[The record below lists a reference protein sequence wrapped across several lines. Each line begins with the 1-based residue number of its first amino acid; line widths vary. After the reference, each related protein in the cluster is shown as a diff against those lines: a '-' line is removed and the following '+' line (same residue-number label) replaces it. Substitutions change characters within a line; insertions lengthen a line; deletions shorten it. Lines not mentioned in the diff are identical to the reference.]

1 MKKKSIILSGLKKML
16 FAASVFSFTLSMT
29 SCQDWLEMPSYTD
42 PDSETVFQNEDM
54 AELFVLGCYRG
65 LIHQE
70 MYYHLGMGETAMHSS
85 EDGSTN
91 NSKYRIC
98 NYSYDPMVPATVT
111 TIFGESYRIIESTNL
126 AISKLKGMN
135 ETAKRNALLG
145 EVLSIR
151 AFCYLNLIRIYG
163 DVPAVWTPMEESDP
177 NDESTFY
184 PRRSSRDE
192 IYDQI
197 ISDLQQAIEWVPW
210 FKESGY
216 ATAERLSKQ
225 GVYALLAR
233 TALYAGGYSLRWNL
247 ETNDPATLKIARRD
261 DETRVR
267 ELYQIASD
275 ACKSI
280 IDRKENAL
288 TQAQGGMSGFQYLW
302 YNFCQRNFSA
312 TDGEMIWDLAQY
324 GANTNSNFGVLA
336 QPGSRGGT
344 YGSRK
349 AMQFML
355 PTYYLSFD
363 KNDARRDVTCTSYS
377 VYFLNKGA
385 ADDTFVDV
393 GTTYSCIMH
402 GKFRI
407 SWCVEPQE
415 AAKRNLNI
423 PVLRYA
429 DVLLMYAEA
438 LNYLN
443 NGPTQA
449 AKDALQEVRDR
460 AGIGSLPIP
469 TTQQGFEDALVQERK
484 WEFAGEFMLRTDLIR
499 MNRLADEVELAKLD
513 LKNLSKREGK
523 YANMPIY
530 RLYKFQV
537 DGQQYGDKFLAVDY
551 IDLTDDAEVAVAKAV
566 PTNKNEY
573 AEYQNKLAEI
583 VKAHGIAVED
593 GDKWYPTNMFE
604 AYTSTF
610 NGNARKAVGF
620 TGGYNALQ
628 IGAIIYKNPT
638 GYSENG
644 NAFPNWIEAS
654 DGSDGLY
661 YGFQKNCSELLPFAA
676 KSPGH
681 PMIDN
686 PNLTQHPAYAQT
698 GE

>member
-1 MKKKSIILSGLKKML
+1 MKKVSIILSGLKKTL
-16 FAASVFSFTLSMT
+16 FATAVSCFLLSVT
-29 SCQDWLEMPSYTD
+29 SCQDWLDMPSYTD
-42 PDSETVFQNEDM
+42 PDSETVFQDEDM
-54 AELFVLGCYRG
+54 AELFILGCYRG

-70 MYYHLGMGETAMHSS
+70 MYYHLGMGETVMHSS

-111 TIFGESYRIIESTNL
+111 TIFKEGYRIIESTNL
-126 AISKLKGMN
+126 AISKLKKMS
-135 ETAKRNALLG
+135 ETTKRNALLG
-145 EVLSIR
+145 EALSIR

-163 DVPAVWTPMEESDP
+163 DVPAVWTPMEELDP
-177 NDESTFY
+177 NDENTFY
-184 PRRSSRDE
+184 PKRSSRDE

-197 ISDLQQAIEWVPW
+197 IADLQQAKDWVPW

-233 TALYAGGYSLRWNL
+233 TALYAGCYSLRWNL
-247 ETNDPATLKIARRD
+247 QTNDPASLKLARRD
-261 DETRVR
+261 DEARVR
-267 ELYQIASD
+267 ELYQIAND
-275 ACKSI
+275 ACKAI
-280 IDRKENAL
+280 IDKNENSL
-288 TQAQGGMSGFQYLW
+288 IQAQSGMSGFQYLW
-302 YNFCQRNFSA
+302 YNFCQRNFTA
-312 TDGEMIWDLAQY
+312 TDAEMIWDLAQY
-324 GANTNSNFGVLA
+324 GPNTNSNFGVLA

-363 KNDARRDVTCTSYS
+363 ENDTRRDVTCTSYS
-377 VYFLNKGA
+377 IYFLNKGA
-385 ADDTFVDV
+385 AGDTFVDV

-407 SWCVEPQE
+407 PWCVEPQE

-423 PVLRYA
+423 PVMRYA
-429 DVLLMYAEA
+429 DVLLMYAETQ
-438 LNYLN
+438 NYLN

-449 AKDALQEVRDR
+449 AKDALKQVRDR
-460 AGIGSLPIP
+460 AGVGELSMPSD
-469 TTQQGFEDALVQERK
+469 QQAFEDALLQERK
-484 WEFAGEFMLRTDLIR
+484 WEFAGEFMLRTDMIR
-499 MNRLADEVELAKLD
+499 MNRLSEQLEEAKKD
-513 LKNLSKREGK
+513 MKELSKREGK
-523 YANMPIY
+523 YANMPVY

-537 DGQQYGDKFLAVDY
+537 DGQQYGDKFLALDY
-551 IDLTDDAEVAVAKAV
+551 IDLTDEAEIAVIKEI
-566 PTNKNEY
+566 PTEQGKY
-573 AEYQNKLAEI
+573 SEYQAKLAEI
-583 VKAHGIAVED
+583 VRAHGIVVED

-620 TGGYNALQ
+620 TSGFNALQ

-638 GYSENG
+638 GYAENG
-644 NAFPNWIEAS
+644 GKFPNWIEAS

-661 YGFQKNCSELLPFAA
+661 YGFQKNCCELLPFAA
-676 KSPGH
+676 KDPGH
-681 PMIDN
+681 PMVDN
-686 PNLTQHPAYAQT
+686 PNLTQHPAYAK
-698 GE
+698 

>member
-1 MKKKSIILSGLKKML
+1 MKKVSIILSGLKKTL
-16 FAASVFSFTLSMT
+16 FATAISSFLLSVT
-29 SCQDWLEMPSYTD
+29 SCQDWLDMPSYTD

-54 AELFVLGCYRG
+54 AELFILGCYRG

-70 MYYHLGMGETAMHSS
+70 MYYHLGMGETVMHSS

-111 TIFGESYRIIESTNL
+111 TIFKEGYRIIESTNL
-126 AISKLKGMN
+126 AISKLKKMS
-135 ETAKRNALLG
+135 ETTKRNALLG
-145 EVLSIR
+145 EALSIR

-163 DVPAVWTPMEESDP
+163 DVPAVWTPMEELDP
-177 NDESTFY
+177 NDENTFY
-184 PRRSSRDE
+184 PKRSSRDE

-197 ISDLQQAIEWVPW
+197 ISDLQQATDWVPW

-247 ETNDPATLKIARRD
+247 QTNDPASLKLARRD
-261 DETRVR
+261 DEARVR
-267 ELYQIASD
+267 ELYQIAND
-275 ACKSI
+275 ACKAI
-280 IDRKENAL
+280 IDKNENSL
-288 TQAQGGMSGFQYLW
+288 IQAQSGMSGFQYLW
-302 YNFCQRNFSA
+302 YNFCQRNFTA
-312 TDGEMIWDLAQY
+312 TDAEMIWDLAQY
-324 GANTNSNFGVLA
+324 GPNTNSNFGVLA

-363 KNDARRDVTCTSYS
+363 ENDTRRDVTCTSYS
-377 VYFLNKGA
+377 IYFLNKGT

-407 SWCVEPQE
+407 PWCVEPQE

-423 PVLRYA
+423 PVMRYA

-438 LNYLN
+438 QNYLN

-449 AKDALQEVRDR
+449 AKDALKQVRDR
-460 AGIGSLPIP
+460 AGVGVLSIP
-469 TTQQGFEDALVQERK
+469 SDQQAFEDALLQERK
-484 WEFAGEFMLRTDLIR
+484 WEFAGEFMLRTDMIR
-499 MNRLADEVELAKLD
+499 MNRLSEQLEESKKDMKE
-513 LKNLSKREGK
+513 LSKREGK

-537 DGQQYGDKFLAVDY
+537 DGQQYGDKFLALDY
-551 IDLTDDAEVAVAKAV
+551 IDLTDEAEVAVVKEI
-566 PTNKNEY
+566 PTDQGKYNEY
-573 AEYQNKLAEI
+573 QAKLAEI
-583 VKAHGIAVED
+583 VRAHGVAVED

-620 TGGYNALQ
+620 TNGFNALQ

-638 GYSENG
+638 GYAENG
-644 NAFPNWIEAS
+644 GKFPNWIEAS

-661 YGFQKNCSELLPFAA
+661 YGFQKNCCELLPFAA
-676 KSPGH
+676 KDPGH
-681 PMIDN
+681 PMVDN
-686 PNLTQHPAYAQT
+686 PNLTQHPAYAK
-698 GE
+698 

>member
-1 MKKKSIILSGLKKML
+1 MKKVSIILSGLKKTL
-16 FAASVFSFTLSMT
+16 FATAISSFLLSMT
-29 SCQDWLEMPSYTD
+29 SCQDWLDMPSYTD
-42 PDSETVFQNEDM
+42 PDSETVFQDEDM
-54 AELFVLGCYRG
+54 AELFILGCYRG

-111 TIFGESYRIIESTNL
+111 TIFKEGYRIIESTNL
-126 AISKLKGMN
+126 AISKLKKMS
-135 ETAKRNALLG
+135 ETTKRNALLG
-145 EVLSIR
+145 EALSIR

-163 DVPAVWTPMEESDP
+163 DVPAVWTPMEELDP
-177 NDESTFY
+177 NDENTFY
-184 PRRSSRDE
+184 PKRSSRDE

-197 ISDLQQAIEWVPW
+197 IADLQQAKDWVPW

-247 ETNDPATLKIARRD
+247 QTNDPASLKLARRD
-261 DETRVR
+261 DEARVR
-267 ELYQIASD
+267 ELYQIAND
-275 ACKSI
+275 ACKAI
-280 IDRKENAL
+280 IDKNENSL
-288 TQAQGGMSGFQYLW
+288 IQAQSGMSGFQYLW
-302 YNFCQRNFSA
+302 YNFCQRNFTA
-312 TDGEMIWDLAQY
+312 TDAEMIWDLAQY
-324 GANTNSNFGVLA
+324 GPNTNSNFGVLA

-363 KNDARRDVTCTSYS
+363 DNDTRRDVTCTSYS
-377 VYFLNKGA
+377 IYFLNKGA

-407 SWCVEPQE
+407 PWCVEPQE

-423 PVLRYA
+423 PVMRYA
-429 DVLLMYAEA
+429 DVLLMYAETQ
-438 LNYLN
+438 NYLN

-449 AKDALQEVRDR
+449 AKDALKQVRDR
-460 AGIGSLPIP
+460 AGVGALSIP
-469 TTQQGFEDALVQERK
+469 SDQQAFEDALLQERK
-484 WEFAGEFMLRTDLIR
+484 WEFAGEFMLRTDMIR
-499 MNRLADEVELAKLD
+499 MNRLSEQLEEAKKD
-513 LKNLSKREGK
+513 MKDLSKREGK

-537 DGQQYGDKFLAVDY
+537 DGQQYGDKFLALDY
-551 IDLTDDAEVAVAKAV
+551 IDLTDEAEIAVIKEI
-566 PTNKNEY
+566 PTEQGKYNEY
-573 AEYQNKLAEI
+573 QAKLAEI
-583 VKAHGIAVED
+583 VRAHGVVVED

-620 TGGYNALQ
+620 TGGFNALQ

-638 GYSENG
+638 GYAENG
-644 NAFPNWIEAS
+644 GKFPNWIEAS

-661 YGFQKNCSELLPFAA
+661 YGFQKNCCELLPFAA
-676 KSPGH
+676 KDPGH
-681 PMIDN
+681 PMVDN
-686 PNLTQHPAYAQT
+686 PNLTQHPAYAK
-698 GE
+698 

>member
-1 MKKKSIILSGLKKML
+1 
-16 FAASVFSFTLSMT
+16 
-29 SCQDWLEMPSYTD
+29 MPSYTD
-42 PDSETVFQNEDM
+42 PDSETVFQDEDM
-54 AELFVLGCYRG
+54 AELFILGCYRG

-70 MYYHLGMGETAMHSS
+70 MYYHLGMGETVMHSS

-111 TIFGESYRIIESTNL
+111 TIFKEGYRIIESTNL
-126 AISKLKGMN
+126 AISKLKKMS
-135 ETAKRNALLG
+135 ETTKRNALLG
-145 EVLSIR
+145 EALSIR

-163 DVPAVWTPMEESDP
+163 DVPAVWTPMEELDP
-177 NDESTFY
+177 NDENTFY
-184 PRRSSRDE
+184 PKRSSRDE

-197 ISDLQQAIEWVPW
+197 IADLQQAKDWVPW

-247 ETNDPATLKIARRD
+247 QTNDPASLKLARRD
-261 DETRVR
+261 DEARVR
-267 ELYQIASD
+267 ELYQIAND
-275 ACKSI
+275 ACKAI
-280 IDRKENAL
+280 IDKNENSL
-288 TQAQGGMSGFQYLW
+288 IQAQSGMSGFQYLW
-302 YNFCQRNFSA
+302 YNFCQRNFTA
-312 TDGEMIWDLAQY
+312 TDAEMIWDLAQY
-324 GANTNSNFGVLA
+324 GPNTNSNFGVLA

-363 KNDARRDVTCTSYS
+363 ENDTRRDVTCTSYS
-377 VYFLNKGA
+377 IYFLNKGA
-385 ADDTFVDV
+385 AGDTFVDV

-407 SWCVEPQE
+407 PWCVEPQE

-423 PVLRYA
+423 PVMRYA
-429 DVLLMYAEA
+429 DVLLMYAETQ
-438 LNYLN
+438 NYLN

-449 AKDALQEVRDR
+449 AKDALKQVRDR
-460 AGIGSLPIP
+460 AGVGELSMPSD
-469 TTQQGFEDALVQERK
+469 QQAFEDALLQERK
-484 WEFAGEFMLRTDLIR
+484 WEFAGEFMLRTDMIR
-499 MNRLADEVELAKLD
+499 MNRLSEQLEEAKKD
-513 LKNLSKREGK
+513 MKELSKREGK
-523 YANMPIY
+523 YANMPVY

-537 DGQQYGDKFLAVDY
+537 DGQQYGDKFLALDY
-551 IDLTDDAEVAVAKAV
+551 IDLTDEAEIAVIKEI
-566 PTNKNEY
+566 PTEQGKY
-573 AEYQNKLAEI
+573 SEYQAKLAEI
-583 VKAHGIAVED
+583 VRAHGIVVED

-620 TGGYNALQ
+620 TSGFNALQ

-638 GYSENG
+638 GYAENG
-644 NAFPNWIEAS
+644 GKFPNWIEAS

-661 YGFQKNCSELLPFAA
+661 YGFQKNCCELLPFAA
-676 KSPGH
+676 KGPGH
-681 PMIDN
+681 PMVDN
-686 PNLTQHPAYAQT
+686 PNLTQHPAYAK
-698 GE
+698 

>member
-1 MKKKSIILSGLKKML
+1 MKKVSIILSGLKKTL
-16 FAASVFSFTLSMT
+16 FATAVSCFLLSVT
-29 SCQDWLEMPSYTD
+29 SCQDWLDMPSYTD
-42 PDSETVFQNEDM
+42 PDSETVFQDEDM
-54 AELFVLGCYRG
+54 AELFILGCYRG

-70 MYYHLGMGETAMHSS
+70 MYYHLGMGETVMHSS

-111 TIFGESYRIIESTNL
+111 TIFKEGYRIIESTNL
-126 AISKLKGMN
+126 AISKLKKMS
-135 ETAKRNALLG
+135 ETTKRNALLG
-145 EVLSIR
+145 EALSIR

-163 DVPAVWTPMEESDP
+163 DVPAVWTPMEELDP
-177 NDESTFY
+177 NDENTFY
-184 PRRSSRDE
+184 PKRSSRDE

-197 ISDLQQAIEWVPW
+197 IADLQQAKDWVPW

-247 ETNDPATLKIARRD
+247 QTNDPASLKLARRD
-261 DETRVR
+261 DEARVR
-267 ELYQIASD
+267 ELYQIAND
-275 ACKSI
+275 ACKAI
-280 IDRKENAL
+280 IDKNENSL
-288 TQAQGGMSGFQYLW
+288 IQAQSGMSGFQYLW
-302 YNFCQRNFSA
+302 YNFCQRNFTA
-312 TDGEMIWDLAQY
+312 TDAEMIWDLAQY
-324 GANTNSNFGVLA
+324 GPNTNSNFGVLA
-336 QPGSRGGT
+336 QLGSRGGT

-363 KNDARRDVTCTSYS
+363 ENDTRRDVTCTSYS
-377 VYFLNKGA
+377 IYFLNKGA
-385 ADDTFVDV
+385 AGDTFVDV

-407 SWCVEPQE
+407 PWCVEPQE

-423 PVLRYA
+423 PVMRYA
-429 DVLLMYAEA
+429 DVLLMYAETQ
-438 LNYLN
+438 NYLN

-449 AKDALQEVRDR
+449 AKDALKQVRDR
-460 AGIGSLPIP
+460 AGVGELSMPSD
-469 TTQQGFEDALVQERK
+469 QQAFEDALLQERK
-484 WEFAGEFMLRTDLIR
+484 WEFAGEFMLRTDMIR
-499 MNRLADEVELAKLD
+499 MNRLSEQLEEAKKD
-513 LKNLSKREGK
+513 MKELSKREGK
-523 YANMPIY
+523 YANMPVY

-537 DGQQYGDKFLAVDY
+537 DGQQYGDKFLALDY
-551 IDLTDDAEVAVAKAV
+551 IDLTDEAEIAVIKEI
-566 PTNKNEY
+566 PTEQGKY
-573 AEYQNKLAEI
+573 SEYQAKLAEI
-583 VKAHGIAVED
+583 VRAHGIVVED

-620 TGGYNALQ
+620 TGGFNALQ

-638 GYSENG
+638 GYAENG
-644 NAFPNWIEAS
+644 GKFPNWIEAS

-661 YGFQKNCSELLPFAA
+661 YGFQKNCCELLPFAA
-676 KSPGH
+676 KDPGH
-681 PMIDN
+681 PMVDN
-686 PNLTQHPAYAQT
+686 PNLTQHPAYAK
-698 GE
+698 

>member
-1 MKKKSIILSGLKKML
+1 MKKVSIILSGLKKTL
-16 FAASVFSFTLSMT
+16 FATAVSCFLLSVT
-29 SCQDWLEMPSYTD
+29 SCQDWLDMPSYTD
-42 PDSETVFQNEDM
+42 PDSETVFQDEDM
-54 AELFVLGCYRG
+54 AELFILGCYRG

-70 MYYHLGMGETAMHSS
+70 MYYHLGMGETVMHSS

-111 TIFGESYRIIESTNL
+111 TIFKEGYRIIESTNL
-126 AISKLKGMN
+126 AISKLKKMS
-135 ETAKRNALLG
+135 ETTKRNALLG
-145 EVLSIR
+145 EALSIR

-163 DVPAVWTPMEESDP
+163 DVPAVWTPMEELDP
-177 NDESTFY
+177 NDENIFY
-184 PRRSSRDE
+184 PKRSSRDE

-197 ISDLQQAIEWVPW
+197 IADLQQAKDWVPW

-247 ETNDPATLKIARRD
+247 QTNDPASLKLARRD
-261 DETRVR
+261 DEARVR
-267 ELYQIASD
+267 ELYQIAND
-275 ACKSI
+275 ACKAI
-280 IDRKENAL
+280 IDKNENSL
-288 TQAQGGMSGFQYLW
+288 IQAQSGMSGFQYLW
-302 YNFCQRNFSA
+302 YNFCQRNFTA
-312 TDGEMIWDLAQY
+312 TDAEMIWDLAQY
-324 GANTNSNFGVLA
+324 GPNTNSNFGVLA

-363 KNDARRDVTCTSYS
+363 ENDTRRDVTCTSYS
-377 VYFLNKGA
+377 IYFLNKGA
-385 ADDTFVDV
+385 AGDTFVDV

-407 SWCVEPQE
+407 PWCVEPQE

-423 PVLRYA
+423 PVMRYA
-429 DVLLMYAEA
+429 DVLLMYAETQ
-438 LNYLN
+438 NYLN

-449 AKDALQEVRDR
+449 AKDALKQVRDR
-460 AGIGSLPIP
+460 AGVGELSMPSD
-469 TTQQGFEDALVQERK
+469 QQAFEDALLQERK
-484 WEFAGEFMLRTDLIR
+484 WEFAGEFMLRTDMIR
-499 MNRLADEVELAKLD
+499 MNRLSEQLEEAKKD
-513 LKNLSKREGK
+513 MKELSKREGK
-523 YANMPIY
+523 YANMPVY

-537 DGQQYGDKFLAVDY
+537 DGQQYGDKFLALDY
-551 IDLTDDAEVAVAKAV
+551 IDLTDEAEIAVIKEI
-566 PTNKNEY
+566 PTEQGKY
-573 AEYQNKLAEI
+573 SEYQAKLAEI
-583 VKAHGIAVED
+583 VRAHGIVVED

-620 TGGYNALQ
+620 TGGFNALQ

-638 GYSENG
+638 GYAENG
-644 NAFPNWIEAS
+644 GKFPNWIEAS

-661 YGFQKNCSELLPFAA
+661 YGFQKNCCELLPFAA
-676 KSPGH
+676 KDPGH
-681 PMIDN
+681 PMVDN
-686 PNLTQHPAYAQT
+686 PNLTQHPAYAK
-698 GE
+698 

>member
-1 MKKKSIILSGLKKML
+1 MKKVSIILSGLKKTL
-16 FAASVFSFTLSMT
+16 FATAVSCFLLSVT
-29 SCQDWLEMPSYTD
+29 SCQDWLDMPSYTD
-42 PDSETVFQNEDM
+42 PDSETVFQDEDM
-54 AELFVLGCYRG
+54 AELFILGCYRG

-70 MYYHLGMGETAMHSS
+70 MYYHLGMGETVMHSS

-111 TIFGESYRIIESTNL
+111 TIFKEGYRIIESTNL
-126 AISKLKGMN
+126 AISKLKKMS
-135 ETAKRNALLG
+135 ETTKRNALLG
-145 EVLSIR
+145 EALSIR

-163 DVPAVWTPMEESDP
+163 DVPAVWTPMEELDP
-177 NDESTFY
+177 NDENTFY
-184 PRRSSRDE
+184 PKRSSRDE

-197 ISDLQQAIEWVPW
+197 IADLQQAKDWVPW

-247 ETNDPATLKIARRD
+247 QTNDPASLKLARRD
-261 DETRVR
+261 DEARVR
-267 ELYQIASD
+267 ELYQIAND
-275 ACKSI
+275 ACKAI
-280 IDRKENAL
+280 IDKNENSL
-288 TQAQGGMSGFQYLW
+288 IQAQSGMSGFQYLW
-302 YNFCQRNFSA
+302 YNFCQRNFTA
-312 TDGEMIWDLAQY
+312 TDAEMIWDLAQY
-324 GANTNSNFGVLA
+324 GPNTNSNFGVLA

-363 KNDARRDVTCTSYS
+363 ENDTRRDVTCTSYS
-377 VYFLNKGA
+377 IYFLNKGA
-385 ADDTFVDV
+385 AGDTFVDV

-407 SWCVEPQE
+407 PWCVEPQE

-423 PVLRYA
+423 PVMRYA
-429 DVLLMYAEA
+429 DVLLMYAETQ
-438 LNYLN
+438 NYLN

-449 AKDALQEVRDR
+449 AKDALKQVRDR
-460 AGIGSLPIP
+460 AGVGELSMPSD
-469 TTQQGFEDALVQERK
+469 QQAFEDALLQERK
-484 WEFAGEFMLRTDLIR
+484 WEFAGEFMLRTDMIR
-499 MNRLADEVELAKLD
+499 MNRLSEQLEEAKKD
-513 LKNLSKREGK
+513 MKELSKREGK
-523 YANMPIY
+523 YANMPVY

-537 DGQQYGDKFLAVDY
+537 DGQQYGDKFLALDY
-551 IDLTDDAEVAVAKAV
+551 IDLTDEAEIAVIKEI
-566 PTNKNEY
+566 PTEQGKY
-573 AEYQNKLAEI
+573 SEYQAKLAEI
-583 VKAHGIAVED
+583 VRAHGIVVED

-620 TGGYNALQ
+620 TSGFNALQ

-638 GYSENG
+638 GYAENG
-644 NAFPNWIEAS
+644 GKFPNWIEAS

-661 YGFQKNCSELLPFAA
+661 YGFQKNCCELLPFAA
-676 KSPGH
+676 KAPGH
-681 PMIDN
+681 PMVDN
-686 PNLTQHPAYAQT
+686 PNLTQHPAYAK
-698 GE
+698 

>member
-1 MKKKSIILSGLKKML
+1 MKKISNILSGLKKML
-16 FAASVFSFTLSMT
+16 FATSVLSLALSVS
-29 SCQDWLEMPSYTD
+29 SCKDWLEMPSYTD

-70 MYYHLGMGETAMHSS
+70 MYYHLGMGETTMHSS

-111 TIFGESYRIIESTNL
+111 TIFKEGYRIIESTNL
-126 AISKLKGMN
+126 AISKLRKMP
-135 ETAKRNALLG
+135 ETTKRNALLG
-145 EVLSIR
+145 EALSIR

-163 DVPAVWTPMEESDP
+163 DVPAVWTPMEDLDP
-177 NDESTFY
+177 NDDNTFY
-184 PRRSSRDE
+184 PKRSPRDE

-197 ISDLQQAIEWVPW
+197 VSDLQQATEWVPW
-210 FKESGY
+210 FKTSGY

-247 ETNDPATLKIARRD
+247 QTNDPSSLKLARRD
-261 DETRVR
+261 DESRVR
-267 ELYQIASD
+267 ELYQIAND
-275 ACKSI
+275 ACKAI
-280 IDRKENAL
+280 IEKNENSL
-288 TQAQGGMSGFQYLW
+288 IQAQGGMNGFQYLW
-302 YNFCQRNFSA
+302 YNFCQRNFTA
-312 TDGEMIWDLAQY
+312 TDAEMIWDLAQY
-324 GANTNSNFGVLA
+324 GPNTNSNFGVLA

-363 KNDARRDVTCTSYS
+363 ENDIRRDVTCTSYS
-377 VYFLNKGA
+377 IYFLNKGA
-385 ADDTFVDV
+385 AGDTFVDV

-407 SWCVEPQE
+407 PWCVEPQE

-423 PVLRYA
+423 PVMRYA
-429 DVLLMYAEA
+429 DVLLMYAETQ
-438 LNYLN
+438 NYLN

-449 AKDALQEVRDR
+449 AIDALKQVRDR
-460 AGIGSLPIP
+460 AGIGSMTIP
-469 TTQQGFEDALVQERK
+469 SDQEGFEEALLQERK
-484 WEFAGEFMLRTDLIR
+484 WEFAGEFMLRTDMIR
-499 MNRLADEVELAKLD
+499 MNRLSEQLEEAKQD
-513 LKNLSKREGK
+513 MKALSKREGK

-530 RLYKFQV
+530 RLYKYQV
-537 DGQQYGDKFLAVDY
+537 DGQQYGDKFLALDY
-551 IDLTDDAEVAVAKAV
+551 IDLTDAAEVAIAKEI
-566 PTNKNEY
+566 PTDQGKYNEY
-573 AEYQNKLAEI
+573 QEKLAEI
-583 VKAHGIAVED
+583 VKAHGITVED
-593 GDKWYPTNMFE
+593 GDRWYPANMFE

-620 TGGYNALQ
+620 TNGFNALQ

-638 GYSENG
+638 GYAENG
-644 NAFPNWIEAS
+644 GKFPNWIEAS

-661 YGFQKNCSELLPFAA
+661 YGFQKNCCELLPFAA
-676 KSPGH
+676 KDPGH
-681 PMIDN
+681 PMVDN
-686 PNLTQHPAYAQT
+686 PNLTQHPAYAK
-698 GE
+698 

>member
-1 MKKKSIILSGLKKML
+1 MKKVSIILSGLKKTL
-16 FAASVFSFTLSMT
+16 FATAVSCFLLSVT
-29 SCQDWLEMPSYTD
+29 SCQDWLDMPSYTD
-42 PDSETVFQNEDM
+42 PDSETVFQDEDM
-54 AELFVLGCYRG
+54 AELFILGCYRG

-70 MYYHLGMGETAMHSS
+70 MYYHLGMGETVMHSS

-111 TIFGESYRIIESTNL
+111 TIFKEGYRIIESTNL
-126 AISKLKGMN
+126 AISKLKKMS
-135 ETAKRNALLG
+135 ETTKRNALLG
-145 EVLSIR
+145 EALSIR

-163 DVPAVWTPMEESDP
+163 DVPAVWTPMEELDP
-177 NDESTFY
+177 NDENTFY
-184 PRRSSRDE
+184 PKRSSRDE

-197 ISDLQQAIEWVPW
+197 IADLQQAKDWVPW

-247 ETNDPATLKIARRD
+247 QTNDPASLKLARRD
-261 DETRVR
+261 DEARVR
-267 ELYQIASD
+267 ELYQIAND
-275 ACKSI
+275 ACKAI
-280 IDRKENAL
+280 IDKNENSL
-288 TQAQGGMSGFQYLW
+288 IQAQSGMSGFQYLW
-302 YNFCQRNFSA
+302 YNFCQRNFTA
-312 TDGEMIWDLAQY
+312 TDAEMIWDLAQY
-324 GANTNSNFGVLA
+324 GPNTNSNFGVLA

-363 KNDARRDVTCTSYS
+363 ENDTRRDVTCTSYS
-377 VYFLNKGA
+377 IYFLNKGA
-385 ADDTFVDV
+385 AGDTFVDV

-407 SWCVEPQE
+407 PWCVEPQE

-423 PVLRYA
+423 PVMRYA
-429 DVLLMYAEA
+429 DVLLMYAETQ
-438 LNYLN
+438 NYLN

-449 AKDALQEVRDR
+449 AKDALKQVRDR
-460 AGIGSLPIP
+460 AGVGELSMPSD
-469 TTQQGFEDALVQERK
+469 QQAFEDALLQERK
-484 WEFAGEFMLRTDLIR
+484 WEFAGEFMLRTDMIR
-499 MNRLADEVELAKLD
+499 MNRLSEQLEEAKKD
-513 LKNLSKREGK
+513 MKELSKREGK
-523 YANMPIY
+523 YANMPVY

-537 DGQQYGDKFLAVDY
+537 DGQQYGDKFLALDY
-551 IDLTDDAEVAVAKAV
+551 IDLTDEAEIAVIKEI
-566 PTNKNEY
+566 PTEQGKY
-573 AEYQNKLAEI
+573 SEYQAKLAEI
-583 VKAHGIAVED
+583 VRAHGIVVED

-620 TGGYNALQ
+620 TGGFNALQ

-638 GYSENG
+638 GYAENG
-644 NAFPNWIEAS
+644 GKFPNWIEAS

-661 YGFQKNCSELLPFAA
+661 YGFQKNCCELLPFAA
-676 KSPGH
+676 KDPGH
-681 PMIDN
+681 PMVDN
-686 PNLTQHPAYAQT
+686 PNLTQHPAYAK
-698 GE
+698 

>member
-1 MKKKSIILSGLKKML
+1 
-16 FAASVFSFTLSMT
+16 
-29 SCQDWLEMPSYTD
+29 MPSYTD

-54 AELFVLGCYRG
+54 AELFILGCYRG

-70 MYYHLGMGETAMHSS
+70 MYYHLGMGETVMHSS

-111 TIFGESYRIIESTNL
+111 TIFKEGYRIIESTNL
-126 AISKLKGMN
+126 AISKLKKMS
-135 ETAKRNALLG
+135 ETTKRNALLG
-145 EVLSIR
+145 EALSIR

-163 DVPAVWTPMEESDP
+163 DVPAEWTQMEELDP
-177 NDESTFY
+177 NDENTFY
-184 PRRSSRDE
+184 PKRSSRDE

-197 ISDLQQAIEWVPW
+197 ISDLQQAKDWVPW

-247 ETNDPATLKIARRD
+247 QTNDPASLKLARRD
-261 DETRVR
+261 DEARVR
-267 ELYQIASD
+267 ELYQIAND
-275 ACKSI
+275 ACKAI
-280 IDRKENAL
+280 IDKNENSL
-288 TQAQGGMSGFQYLW
+288 IQAQSGMSGFQYLW
-302 YNFCQRNFSA
+302 YNFCQRNFTA
-312 TDGEMIWDLAQY
+312 TDAEMIWDLAQY
-324 GANTNSNFGVLA
+324 GPNTNSNFGVLA

-363 KNDARRDVTCTSYS
+363 ENDTRRDVTCTSYS
-377 VYFLNKGA
+377 IYFLNKGA

-407 SWCVEPQE
+407 PWCVEPQE

-423 PVLRYA
+423 PVMRYA

-438 LNYLN
+438 QNYLN

-449 AKDALQEVRDR
+449 AKDALKQVRDR
-460 AGIGSLPIP
+460 AGVGALSMPSD
-469 TTQQGFEDALVQERK
+469 QQAFEDALLQERK
-484 WEFAGEFMLRTDLIR
+484 WEFAGEFMLRTDMIR
-499 MNRLADEVELAKLD
+499 MNRLSEQLEAAK
-513 LKNLSKREGK
+513 KEMKELSKREGK
-523 YANMPIY
+523 YANMSVY

-537 DGQQYGDKFLAVDY
+537 DGQQYGDKFLALDY
-551 IDLTDDAEVAVAKAV
+551 IDLTDEAEVAVVKEI
-566 PTNKNEY
+566 PTDQGKYNEY
-573 AEYQNKLAEI
+573 QAKLAEI
-583 VKAHGIAVED
+583 VRAHGIAVED

-620 TGGYNALQ
+620 TGGFNALQ

-638 GYSENG
+638 GYAENG
-644 NAFPNWIEAS
+644 DKFPNWIEAS

-661 YGFQKNCSELLPFAA
+661 YGFQKNCCELLPFAA
-676 KSPGH
+676 KDPGH
-681 PMIDN
+681 PMVDN
-686 PNLTQHPAYAQT
+686 PNLTQHPAYAK
-698 GE
+698 

>member
-1 MKKKSIILSGLKKML
+1 MKKVSIILSGLKKTL
-16 FAASVFSFTLSMT
+16 FATAVSCFLLSVT
-29 SCQDWLEMPSYTD
+29 SCQDWLDMPSYTD
-42 PDSETVFQNEDM
+42 PDSETVFQDEDM
-54 AELFVLGCYRG
+54 AELFILGCYRG

-70 MYYHLGMGETAMHSS
+70 MYYHLGMGETVMHSS

-111 TIFGESYRIIESTNL
+111 TIFKEGYRIIASANL
-126 AISKLKGMN
+126 AITKLKKMS
-135 ETAKRNALLG
+135 ETTKRNALLG
-145 EVLSIR
+145 EALSIR

-163 DVPAVWTPMEESDP
+163 DVPAVWTPMEELDP
-177 NDESTFY
+177 NDENTFY
-184 PRRSSRDE
+184 PKRSSRDE

-197 ISDLQQAIEWVPW
+197 IADLQQAKDWVPW

-247 ETNDPATLKIARRD
+247 QTNDPASLKLARRD
-261 DETRVR
+261 DEARVR
-267 ELYQIASD
+267 ELYQIAND
-275 ACKSI
+275 ACKAI
-280 IDRKENAL
+280 IDKNENSL
-288 TQAQGGMSGFQYLW
+288 IQAQSGMSGFQYLW
-302 YNFCQRNFSA
+302 YNFCQRNFTA
-312 TDGEMIWDLAQY
+312 TDAEMIWDLAQY
-324 GANTNSNFGVLA
+324 GPNTNSNFGVLA

-363 KNDARRDVTCTSYS
+363 ENDTRRDVTCTSYS
-377 VYFLNKGA
+377 IYFLNKGA
-385 ADDTFVDV
+385 AGDTFVDV

-407 SWCVEPQE
+407 PWCVEPQE

-423 PVLRYA
+423 PVMRYA
-429 DVLLMYAEA
+429 DVLLMYAETQ
-438 LNYLN
+438 NYLN

-449 AKDALQEVRDR
+449 AKDALKQVRDR
-460 AGIGSLPIP
+460 AGVGELSMPSD
-469 TTQQGFEDALVQERK
+469 QQAFEDALLQERK
-484 WEFAGEFMLRTDLIR
+484 WEFAGEFMLRTDMIR
-499 MNRLADEVELAKLD
+499 MNRLSEQLEEAKKD
-513 LKNLSKREGK
+513 MKELSKREGK
-523 YANMPIY
+523 YANMPVY

-537 DGQQYGDKFLAVDY
+537 DGQQYGDKFLALDY
-551 IDLTDDAEVAVAKAV
+551 IDLTDEAEIAVIKEI
-566 PTNKNEY
+566 PTEQGKY
-573 AEYQNKLAEI
+573 SEYQAKLAEI
-583 VKAHGIAVED
+583 VRAHGIVVED

-620 TGGYNALQ
+620 TSGFNALQ

-638 GYSENG
+638 GYAENG
-644 NAFPNWIEAS
+644 GKFPNWIEAS

-661 YGFQKNCSELLPFAA
+661 YGFQKNCCELLPFAA
-676 KSPGH
+676 KDPGH
-681 PMIDN
+681 PMVDN
-686 PNLTQHPAYAQT
+686 PNLTQHPAYAK
-698 GE
+698 

>member
-1 MKKKSIILSGLKKML
+1 MKKVSIILSGLKKTL
-16 FAASVFSFTLSMT
+16 FATAISSFLLSVT
-29 SCQDWLEMPSYTD
+29 SCQDWLDMPSYTD

-54 AELFVLGCYRG
+54 AELFILGCYRG

-70 MYYHLGMGETAMHSS
+70 MYYHLGMGETVMHSS

-111 TIFGESYRIIESTNL
+111 TIFKEGYRIIESTNL
-126 AISKLKGMN
+126 AISKLKKMS
-135 ETAKRNALLG
+135 ETTKRNALLG
-145 EVLSIR
+145 EALSIR

-163 DVPAVWTPMEESDP
+163 DVPAVWTPMEELDP
-177 NDESTFY
+177 NDENTFY
-184 PRRSSRDE
+184 PKRSSRDE

-197 ISDLQQAIEWVPW
+197 ISDLQQATDWVPW

-247 ETNDPATLKIARRD
+247 QTNDPASLKLARRD
-261 DETRVR
+261 DEARVR
-267 ELYQIASD
+267 ELYQIAND
-275 ACKSI
+275 ACKAI
-280 IDRKENAL
+280 IDKNENSL
-288 TQAQGGMSGFQYLW
+288 IQAQSGMSGFQYLW
-302 YNFCQRNFSA
+302 YNFCQRNFTA
-312 TDGEMIWDLAQY
+312 TDAEMIWDLAQY
-324 GANTNSNFGVLA
+324 GPNTNSNFGVLA

-363 KNDARRDVTCTSYS
+363 ENDTRRDVTCTSYS
-377 VYFLNKGA
+377 IYFLNKGV

-407 SWCVEPQE
+407 PWCVEPQE

-423 PVLRYA
+423 PVMRYA

-438 LNYLN
+438 QNYLN

-449 AKDALQEVRDR
+449 AKDALKQVRDR
-460 AGIGSLPIP
+460 AGVGVLSIP
-469 TTQQGFEDALVQERK
+469 SDQQAFEDALLQERK
-484 WEFAGEFMLRTDLIR
+484 WEFAGEFMLRTDMIR
-499 MNRLADEVELAKLD
+499 MNRLSEQLEESKKDMKE
-513 LKNLSKREGK
+513 LSKREGK

-537 DGQQYGDKFLAVDY
+537 DGQQYGDKFLALDY
-551 IDLTDDAEVAVAKAV
+551 IDLTDEAEVAVVKEI
-566 PTNKNEY
+566 PTDQGKYNEY
-573 AEYQNKLAEI
+573 QAKLAEI
-583 VKAHGIAVED
+583 VRAHGVAVED

-620 TGGYNALQ
+620 TNGFNALQ

-638 GYSENG
+638 GYAENG
-644 NAFPNWIEAS
+644 GKFPNWIEAS

-661 YGFQKNCSELLPFAA
+661 YGFQKNCCELLPFAA
-676 KSPGH
+676 KDPGH
-681 PMIDN
+681 PMVDN
-686 PNLTQHPAYAQT
+686 PNLTQHPAYAK
-698 GE
+698 

>member
-1 MKKKSIILSGLKKML
+1 MKKVSIILSGLKKTL
-16 FAASVFSFTLSMT
+16 FATAVSCFLLSVT
-29 SCQDWLEMPSYTD
+29 SCQDWLDMPSYTD
-42 PDSETVFQNEDM
+42 PDSETVFQDEDM
-54 AELFVLGCYRG
+54 AELFILGCYRG

-70 MYYHLGMGETAMHSS
+70 MYYHLGMGETVMHSS

-111 TIFGESYRIIESTNL
+111 TIFKEGYRIIESTNL
-126 AISKLKGMN
+126 AISKLKKMS
-135 ETAKRNALLG
+135 ETTKRNALLG
-145 EVLSIR
+145 EALSIR
-151 AFCYLNLIRIYG
+151 AFCDLNLIRIYG
-163 DVPAVWTPMEESDP
+163 DVPAVWTPMEELDP
-177 NDESTFY
+177 NDENTFY
-184 PRRSSRDE
+184 PKRSSRDE

-197 ISDLQQAIEWVPW
+197 IADLQQAKDWVPW

-247 ETNDPATLKIARRD
+247 QTNDPASLKLARRD
-261 DETRVR
+261 DEARVR
-267 ELYQIASD
+267 ELYQIAND
-275 ACKSI
+275 ACKAI
-280 IDRKENAL
+280 IDKNENSL
-288 TQAQGGMSGFQYLW
+288 IQAQSGMSGFQYLW
-302 YNFCQRNFSA
+302 YNFCQRNFTA
-312 TDGEMIWDLAQY
+312 TDAEMIWDLAQY
-324 GANTNSNFGVLA
+324 GPNTNSNFGVLA

-363 KNDARRDVTCTSYS
+363 ENDTRRDVTCTSYS
-377 VYFLNKGA
+377 IYFLNKGA
-385 ADDTFVDV
+385 AGDTFVDV

-407 SWCVEPQE
+407 PWCVEPQE

-423 PVLRYA
+423 PVMRYA
-429 DVLLMYAEA
+429 DVLLMYAETQ
-438 LNYLN
+438 NYLN

-449 AKDALQEVRDR
+449 AKDALKQVRDR
-460 AGIGSLPIP
+460 AGVGELSMPSD
-469 TTQQGFEDALVQERK
+469 QQAFEDALLQERK
-484 WEFAGEFMLRTDLIR
+484 WEFAGEFMLRTDMIR
-499 MNRLADEVELAKLD
+499 MNRLSEQLEEAKKD
-513 LKNLSKREGK
+513 MKELSKREGK
-523 YANMPIY
+523 YANMPVY

-537 DGQQYGDKFLAVDY
+537 DGQQYGDKFLALDY
-551 IDLTDDAEVAVAKAV
+551 IDLTDEAEIAVIKEI
-566 PTNKNEY
+566 PTEQGKY
-573 AEYQNKLAEI
+573 SEYQAKLAEI
-583 VKAHGIAVED
+583 VRAHGIVVED

-620 TGGYNALQ
+620 TSGFNALQ

-638 GYSENG
+638 GYAENG
-644 NAFPNWIEAS
+644 GKFPNWIEAS

-661 YGFQKNCSELLPFAA
+661 YGFQKNCCELLPFAA
-676 KSPGH
+676 KDPGH
-681 PMIDN
+681 PMVDN
-686 PNLTQHPAYAQT
+686 PNLTQHPAYAK
-698 GE
+698 

>member
-1 MKKKSIILSGLKKML
+1 MKKVSIILSGLKKTL
-16 FAASVFSFTLSMT
+16 FATAIFSFLLGVT
-29 SCQDWLEMPSYTD
+29 SCQDWLDMPSYTD

-54 AELFVLGCYRG
+54 AELFILGCYRG

-70 MYYHLGMGETAMHSS
+70 MYYHLGMGETVMHSS

-111 TIFGESYRIIESTNL
+111 TIFKEGYRIIESTNL
-126 AISKLKGMN
+126 AISKLKKMS
-135 ETAKRNALLG
+135 ETTKRNALLG
-145 EVLSIR
+145 EALSIR

-163 DVPAVWTPMEESDP
+163 DVPAVWTPMEELDP
-177 NDESTFY
+177 NDENTFY
-184 PRRSSRDE
+184 PKRSSRDE

-197 ISDLQQAIEWVPW
+197 ISDLQQAKDWVPW

-247 ETNDPATLKIARRD
+247 QTNDPASLKLARRD
-261 DETRVR
+261 DEARVR
-267 ELYQIASD
+267 ELYQIAND
-275 ACKSI
+275 ACKAI
-280 IDRKENAL
+280 IDKNENSL
-288 TQAQGGMSGFQYLW
+288 IQAQSGMSGFQYLW
-302 YNFCQRNFSA
+302 YNFCQRNFTA
-312 TDGEMIWDLAQY
+312 TDAEMIWDLAQY
-324 GANTNSNFGVLA
+324 GPNTNSNFGVLA

-363 KNDARRDVTCTSYS
+363 ENDTRRDVTCTSYS
-377 VYFLNKGA
+377 IYFLNKGA

-407 SWCVEPQE
+407 PWCVEPQE

-423 PVLRYA
+423 PVMRYA

-438 LNYLN
+438 QNYLN

-449 AKDALQEVRDR
+449 AKDALKQVRDR
-460 AGIGSLPIP
+460 AGVGALSMPSD
-469 TTQQGFEDALVQERK
+469 QQAFEDALLQERK
-484 WEFAGEFMLRTDLIR
+484 WEFAGEFMLRTDMIR
-499 MNRLADEVELAKLD
+499 MNRLSEQLEAAKKD
-513 LKNLSKREGK
+513 MKELSKREGK
-523 YANMPIY
+523 YANMSVY

-537 DGQQYGDKFLAVDY
+537 DGQRYGDKFLALDY
-551 IDLTDDAEVAVAKAV
+551 IDLTDEAEVAVVKEI
-566 PTNKNEY
+566 PTDQGKYNEY
-573 AEYQNKLAEI
+573 QAKLAEI
-583 VKAHGIAVED
+583 VRAHGIAVED

-620 TGGYNALQ
+620 TGGFNALQ

-638 GYSENG
+638 GYAENG
-644 NAFPNWIEAS
+644 DKFPNWIEAS

-661 YGFQKNCSELLPFAA
+661 YGFQKNCCELLPFAA
-676 KSPGH
+676 KAPGH
-681 PMIDN
+681 PMVDN
-686 PNLTQHPAYAQT
+686 PNLTQHPAYAK
-698 GE
+698 

>member
-1 MKKKSIILSGLKKML
+1 MKKVSIILSGLKKTL
-16 FAASVFSFTLSMT
+16 FATAIFSFLLGVT
-29 SCQDWLEMPSYTD
+29 SCQDWLDMPSYTD

-54 AELFVLGCYRG
+54 AELFILGCYRG

-70 MYYHLGMGETAMHSS
+70 MYYHLGMGETVMHSS

-111 TIFGESYRIIESTNL
+111 TIFKEGYRIIESTNL
-126 AISKLKGMN
+126 AISKLKKMS
-135 ETAKRNALLG
+135 ETTKRNALLG
-145 EVLSIR
+145 EALSIR

-163 DVPAVWTPMEESDP
+163 DVPAVWTPMEELDP
-177 NDESTFY
+177 NDENTFY
-184 PRRSSRDE
+184 PKRSSRDE

-197 ISDLQQAIEWVPW
+197 ISDLQQAKDWVPW

-247 ETNDPATLKIARRD
+247 QTNDPASLKLARRD
-261 DETRVR
+261 DEARVR
-267 ELYQIASD
+267 ELYQIAND
-275 ACKSI
+275 ACKAI
-280 IDRKENAL
+280 IDKNENSL
-288 TQAQGGMSGFQYLW
+288 IQAQSGMSGFQYLW
-302 YNFCQRNFSA
+302 YNFCQRNFTA
-312 TDGEMIWDLAQY
+312 TDAEMIWDLAQY
-324 GANTNSNFGVLA
+324 GPNTNSNFGVLA

-363 KNDARRDVTCTSYS
+363 ENDTRRDVTCTSYS
-377 VYFLNKGA
+377 IYFLNKGA

-407 SWCVEPQE
+407 PWCVEPQE

-423 PVLRYA
+423 PVMRYA

-438 LNYLN
+438 QNYLN

-449 AKDALQEVRDR
+449 AKDALKQVRDR
-460 AGIGSLPIP
+460 AGVGALSMPSD
-469 TTQQGFEDALVQERK
+469 QQAFEDALLQERK
-484 WEFAGEFMLRTDLIR
+484 WEFAGEFMLRTDMIR
-499 MNRLADEVELAKLD
+499 MNRLSEQLEAAK
-513 LKNLSKREGK
+513 KEMKELSKREGK
-523 YANMPIY
+523 YANMSVY

-537 DGQQYGDKFLAVDY
+537 DGQQYGDKFLALDY
-551 IDLTDDAEVAVAKAV
+551 IDLTDEAEVAVVKEI
-566 PTNKNEY
+566 PTDQGKYNEY
-573 AEYQNKLAEI
+573 QAKLAEI
-583 VKAHGIAVED
+583 VRAHGIAVED

-620 TGGYNALQ
+620 TGGFNALQ

-638 GYSENG
+638 GYAENG
-644 NAFPNWIEAS
+644 DKFPNWIEAS

-661 YGFQKNCSELLPFAA
+661 YGFQKNCCELLPFAA
-676 KSPGH
+676 KAPGH
-681 PMIDN
+681 PMVDN
-686 PNLTQHPAYAQT
+686 PNLTQHPAYAK
-698 GE
+698 

>member
-1 MKKKSIILSGLKKML
+1 MKKVSIILSGLKKTL
-16 FAASVFSFTLSMT
+16 FATAISSFLLSVT
-29 SCQDWLEMPSYTD
+29 SCQDWLDMPSYTD

-54 AELFVLGCYRG
+54 AELFILGCYRG

-70 MYYHLGMGETAMHSS
+70 MYYHLGMGETVMHSS

-111 TIFGESYRIIESTNL
+111 TIFKEGYRIIESTNL
-126 AISKLKGMN
+126 AISKLKKMS
-135 ETAKRNALLG
+135 ETTKRNALLG
-145 EVLSIR
+145 EALSIR

-163 DVPAVWTPMEESDP
+163 DVPAVWTPMEELDP
-177 NDESTFY
+177 NDENTFY
-184 PRRSSRDE
+184 PKRSSRDE

-197 ISDLQQAIEWVPW
+197 ISDLQQATDWVPW

-247 ETNDPATLKIARRD
+247 QTNDPASLKLARRD
-261 DETRVR
+261 DEARVR
-267 ELYQIASD
+267 ELYQIAND
-275 ACKSI
+275 ACKAI
-280 IDRKENAL
+280 IDKNENSL
-288 TQAQGGMSGFQYLW
+288 IQAQSGMSGFQYLW
-302 YNFCQRNFSA
+302 YNFCQRNFTA
-312 TDGEMIWDLAQY
+312 TDAEMIWDLAQY
-324 GANTNSNFGVLA
+324 GPNTNSNFGVLA

-363 KNDARRDVTCTSYS
+363 ENDTRRDVTCTSYS
-377 VYFLNKGA
+377 IYFLNKGA

-407 SWCVEPQE
+407 PWCVEPQE

-423 PVLRYA
+423 PVMRYA

-438 LNYLN
+438 QNYLN

-449 AKDALQEVRDR
+449 AKDALKQVRDR
-460 AGIGSLPIP
+460 AGVGVLSIP
-469 TTQQGFEDALVQERK
+469 SDQQAFEDALLQERK
-484 WEFAGEFMLRTDLIR
+484 WEFAGEFMLRTDMIR
-499 MNRLADEVELAKLD
+499 MNRLSEQLEESKKDMKE
-513 LKNLSKREGK
+513 LSKREGK

-537 DGQQYGDKFLAVDY
+537 DGQQYGDKFLALDY
-551 IDLTDDAEVAVAKAV
+551 IDLTDEAEDAVVKEI
-566 PTNKNEY
+566 PTDQGKYNEY
-573 AEYQNKLAEI
+573 QAKLAEI
-583 VKAHGIAVED
+583 VRAHGVAVED

-620 TGGYNALQ
+620 TNGFNALQ

-638 GYSENG
+638 GYAENG
-644 NAFPNWIEAS
+644 GKFPNWIEAS

-661 YGFQKNCSELLPFAA
+661 YGFQKNCCELLPFAA
-676 KSPGH
+676 KDPGH
-681 PMIDN
+681 PMVDN
-686 PNLTQHPAYAQT
+686 PNLTQHPAYAK
-698 GE
+698 

>member
-1 MKKKSIILSGLKKML
+1 MKKVSIILSGLKKTL
-16 FAASVFSFTLSMT
+16 FATAIFSFLLGVT
-29 SCQDWLEMPSYTD
+29 SCQDWLDMPSYTD

-54 AELFVLGCYRG
+54 AELFILGCYRG

-70 MYYHLGMGETAMHSS
+70 MYYHLGMGETVMHSS

-111 TIFGESYRIIESTNL
+111 TIFKEGYRIIESTNL
-126 AISKLKGMN
+126 AISKLKKMS
-135 ETAKRNALLG
+135 ETTKRNALLG
-145 EVLSIR
+145 EALSIR

-163 DVPAVWTPMEESDP
+163 DVPAVWTPMEELDP
-177 NDESTFY
+177 NDENTFY
-184 PRRSSRDE
+184 PKRSSRDE

-197 ISDLQQAIEWVPW
+197 ISDLQQAKDWVPW

-247 ETNDPATLKIARRD
+247 QTNDPASLKLARRD
-261 DETRVR
+261 DEARVR
-267 ELYQIASD
+267 ELYQIAND
-275 ACKSI
+275 ACKAI
-280 IDRKENAL
+280 IDKNENSL
-288 TQAQGGMSGFQYLW
+288 IQAQSGMSGFQYLW
-302 YNFCQRNFSA
+302 YNFCQRNFTA
-312 TDGEMIWDLAQY
+312 TDAEMIWDLAQY
-324 GANTNSNFGVLA
+324 GPNTNSNFGVLA

-363 KNDARRDVTCTSYS
+363 ENDTRRDVTCTSYS
-377 VYFLNKGA
+377 IYFLNKGA

-407 SWCVEPQE
+407 PWCVEPQE

-423 PVLRYA
+423 PVMRYA

-438 LNYLN
+438 QNYLN

-449 AKDALQEVRDR
+449 AKDALKQVRDR
-460 AGIGSLPIP
+460 AGVGALSMPSD
-469 TTQQGFEDALVQERK
+469 QQAFEDALLQERK
-484 WEFAGEFMLRTDLIR
+484 WEFAGEFMLRTDMIR
-499 MNRLADEVELAKLD
+499 MNRLSEQLEAAK
-513 LKNLSKREGK
+513 KEMKELSKREGK
-523 YANMPIY
+523 YANMSVY
-530 RLYKFQV
+530 RLYKVQV
-537 DGQQYGDKFLAVDY
+537 DGQQYGDKFLALDY
-551 IDLTDDAEVAVAKAV
+551 IDLTDEAEVAVVKEI
-566 PTNKNEY
+566 PTDQGKYNEY
-573 AEYQNKLAEI
+573 QAKLAEI
-583 VKAHGIAVED
+583 VRAHGIAVED

-620 TGGYNALQ
+620 TGGFNALQ

-638 GYSENG
+638 GYAENG
-644 NAFPNWIEAS
+644 DKFPNWIEAS

-661 YGFQKNCSELLPFAA
+661 YGFQKNCCELLPFAA
-676 KSPGH
+676 KDPGH
-681 PMIDN
+681 PMVDN
-686 PNLTQHPAYAQT
+686 PNLTQHPAYAK
-698 GE
+698 

>member
-1 MKKKSIILSGLKKML
+1 MKKVSIILSGLKKTL
-16 FAASVFSFTLSMT
+16 FATAIFSFLLGVT
-29 SCQDWLEMPSYTD
+29 SCQDWLDMPSYTD

-54 AELFVLGCYRG
+54 AELFILGCYRG

-70 MYYHLGMGETAMHSS
+70 MYYHLGMGETVMHSS

-111 TIFGESYRIIESTNL
+111 TIFKEGYRIIESTNL
-126 AISKLKGMN
+126 AISKLKKMS
-135 ETAKRNALLG
+135 ETTKRNALLG
-145 EVLSIR
+145 EALSIR

-163 DVPAVWTPMEESDP
+163 DVPAVWTPMEELDP
-177 NDESTFY
+177 NDENTFY
-184 PRRSSRDE
+184 PKRSSRDE

-197 ISDLQQAIEWVPW
+197 ISDLQQAKDWVPW

-247 ETNDPATLKIARRD
+247 QTNDPASLKLARRD
-261 DETRVR
+261 DEARVR
-267 ELYQIASD
+267 ELYQIAND
-275 ACKSI
+275 ACKAI
-280 IDRKENAL
+280 IDKNENSL
-288 TQAQGGMSGFQYLW
+288 IQAQSGMSGFQYLW
-302 YNFCQRNFSA
+302 YNFCQRNFTA
-312 TDGEMIWDLAQY
+312 TDAEMIWDLAQY
-324 GANTNSNFGVLA
+324 GPNTNSNFGVLA

-363 KNDARRDVTCTSYS
+363 ENDTRRDVTCTSYS
-377 VYFLNKGA
+377 IYFLNKGA

-407 SWCVEPQE
+407 PWCVEPQE

-423 PVLRYA
+423 PVMRYA

-438 LNYLN
+438 QNYLN

-449 AKDALQEVRDR
+449 AKDALKQVRDR
-460 AGIGSLPIP
+460 AGVGALSMPSD
-469 TTQQGFEDALVQERK
+469 QQAFEDALLQERK
-484 WEFAGEFMLRTDLIR
+484 WEFAGEFMLRTDMIR
-499 MNRLADEVELAKLD
+499 MNRLSEQLEAAK
-513 LKNLSKREGK
+513 KEMKELSKREGK
-523 YANMPIY
+523 YANMSVY

-537 DGQQYGDKFLAVDY
+537 DGQQYGDKFLALDY
-551 IDLTDDAEVAVAKAV
+551 IDLTDEAEVAVVKEI
-566 PTNKNEY
+566 PTDQGKYNEY
-573 AEYQNKLAEI
+573 QAKLAEI
-583 VKAHGIAVED
+583 VRAHGIAVED

-620 TGGYNALQ
+620 TGGFNALQ

-638 GYSENG
+638 GYAENG
-644 NAFPNWIEAS
+644 DKFPNWIEAS

-661 YGFQKNCSELLPFAA
+661 YGFQKNCCELLPFAA
-676 KSPGH
+676 KDPGQ
-681 PMIDN
+681 PMVDN
-686 PNLTQHPAYAQT
+686 PNLTQHPAYAK
-698 GE
+698 

>member
-1 MKKKSIILSGLKKML
+1 MKKVSIILSGLKKTL
-16 FAASVFSFTLSMT
+16 FATAIFSFLLGVT
-29 SCQDWLEMPSYTD
+29 SCQDWLDMPSYTD
-42 PDSETVFQNEDM
+42 PDSETVFQSEDM
-54 AELFVLGCYRG
+54 AELFILGCYRG

-70 MYYHLGMGETAMHSS
+70 MYYHLGMGETVMHSS

-111 TIFGESYRIIESTNL
+111 TIFKEGYRIIESTNL
-126 AISKLKGMN
+126 AISKLKKMS
-135 ETAKRNALLG
+135 ETTKRNALLG
-145 EVLSIR
+145 EALSIR

-163 DVPAVWTPMEESDP
+163 DVPAVWTPMEELDP
-177 NDESTFY
+177 NDENTFY
-184 PRRSSRDE
+184 PKRSSRDE

-197 ISDLQQAIEWVPW
+197 ISDLQQAKDWVPW

-247 ETNDPATLKIARRD
+247 QTNDPASLKLARRD
-261 DETRVR
+261 DEARVR
-267 ELYQIASD
+267 ELYQIAND
-275 ACKSI
+275 ACKAI
-280 IDRKENAL
+280 IDKNENSL
-288 TQAQGGMSGFQYLW
+288 IQAQSGMSGFQYLW
-302 YNFCQRNFSA
+302 YNFCQRNFTA
-312 TDGEMIWDLAQY
+312 TDAEMIWDLAQY
-324 GANTNSNFGVLA
+324 GPNTNSNFGVLA

-363 KNDARRDVTCTSYS
+363 ENDTRRDVTCTSYS
-377 VYFLNKGA
+377 IYFLNKGA

-407 SWCVEPQE
+407 PWCVEPQE

-423 PVLRYA
+423 PVMRYA

-438 LNYLN
+438 QNYLN

-449 AKDALQEVRDR
+449 AKDALKQVRDR
-460 AGIGSLPIP
+460 AGVGALSMPSD
-469 TTQQGFEDALVQERK
+469 QQAFEDALLQERK
-484 WEFAGEFMLRTDLIR
+484 WEFAGEFMLRTDMIR
-499 MNRLADEVELAKLD
+499 MNRLSEQLEAAK
-513 LKNLSKREGK
+513 KEMKELSKREGK
-523 YANMPIY
+523 YANMSVY

-537 DGQQYGDKFLAVDY
+537 DGQQYGDKFLALDY
-551 IDLTDDAEVAVAKAV
+551 IDLTDEAEVAVVKEI
-566 PTNKNEY
+566 PTDQGKYNEY
-573 AEYQNKLAEI
+573 QAKLAEI
-583 VKAHGIAVED
+583 VRAHGIAVED

-620 TGGYNALQ
+620 TGGFNALQ

-638 GYSENG
+638 GYAENG
-644 NAFPNWIEAS
+644 DKFPNWIEAS

-661 YGFQKNCSELLPFAA
+661 YGFQKNCCELLPFAA
-676 KSPGH
+676 KDPGH
-681 PMIDN
+681 PMVDN
-686 PNLTQHPAYAQT
+686 PNLTQHPAYAK
-698 GE
+698 

>member
-1 MKKKSIILSGLKKML
+1 MKKVSIILSGLKKTL
-16 FAASVFSFTLSMT
+16 FATAVSCFLLSVT
-29 SCQDWLEMPSYTD
+29 SCQDWLDMPSYTD
-42 PDSETVFQNEDM
+42 PDSETVFQDEDM
-54 AELFVLGCYRG
+54 AELFILGCYRG

-70 MYYHLGMGETAMHSS
+70 MYYHLGMGETVMHSS

-111 TIFGESYRIIESTNL
+111 TIFKEGYRIIESTNL
-126 AISKLKGMN
+126 AISKLKKMS
-135 ETAKRNALLG
+135 ETTKRNALLG
-145 EVLSIR
+145 EALSIR

-163 DVPAVWTPMEESDP
+163 DVPAVWTPMEELDP
-177 NDESTFY
+177 NDENTFY
-184 PRRSSRDE
+184 PKRSSRDE

-197 ISDLQQAIEWVPW
+197 IADLQQAKDWVPW

-247 ETNDPATLKIARRD
+247 QTNDPASLKLARRD
-261 DETRVR
+261 DEARVR
-267 ELYQIASD
+267 ELYQIAND
-275 ACKSI
+275 ACKAI
-280 IDRKENAL
+280 IDKNENSL
-288 TQAQGGMSGFQYLW
+288 IQAQSGMSGFQYLW
-302 YNFCQRNFSA
+302 YNFCQRNFTA
-312 TDGEMIWDLAQY
+312 TDAEMIWDLAQY
-324 GANTNSNFGVLA
+324 GPNTNSNFGVLA

-363 KNDARRDVTCTSYS
+363 ENDTRRDVTCTSYS
-377 VYFLNKGA
+377 IYFLNKGA
-385 ADDTFVDV
+385 AGDTFVDV

-407 SWCVEPQE
+407 PWCVEPQE

-423 PVLRYA
+423 PVMRYA
-429 DVLLMYAEA
+429 DVLLMYAETQ
-438 LNYLN
+438 NYLN

-449 AKDALQEVRDR
+449 AKDALKQVRDR
-460 AGIGSLPIP
+460 AGVGELSMPSD
-469 TTQQGFEDALVQERK
+469 QQAFEDALLQERK
-484 WEFAGEFMLRTDLIR
+484 WEFAGEFMLRTDMIR
-499 MNRLADEVELAKLD
+499 MNRLSEQLEEAKKD
-513 LKNLSKREGK
+513 MKELSKREGK
-523 YANMPIY
+523 YANMPVY

-537 DGQQYGDKFLAVDY
+537 DGQQYGDKFLALDY
-551 IDLTDDAEVAVAKAV
+551 IDLTDEAEIAVIKEI
-566 PTNKNEY
+566 PTEQGKY
-573 AEYQNKLAEI
+573 SEYQAKLAEI
-583 VKAHGIAVED
+583 VRAHGIVVED

-620 TGGYNALQ
+620 TSGFNALQ

-638 GYSENG
+638 GYAENG
-644 NAFPNWIEAS
+644 GKFPNWIEAS

-661 YGFQKNCSELLPFAA
+661 YGFQKNCCELLPFAA
-676 KSPGH
+676 KDPGH
-681 PMIDN
+681 PMVDN
-686 PNLTQHPAYAQT
+686 PNLTQHPAYAK
-698 GE
+698 